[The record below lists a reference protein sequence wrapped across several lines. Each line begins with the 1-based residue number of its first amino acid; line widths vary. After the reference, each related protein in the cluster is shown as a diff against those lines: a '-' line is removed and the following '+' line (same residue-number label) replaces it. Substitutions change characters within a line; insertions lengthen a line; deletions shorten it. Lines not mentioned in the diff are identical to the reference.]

1 MYLSAQLL
9 FNSVE
14 IEAVLVGH
22 KINGKTQVSKA
33 SGTTN
38 SVKIGLRIL
47 GEIKIDDDI
56 DSLNVDT
63 TGEQI

>member
-14 IEAVLVGH
+14 IEAVFVGH

-47 GEIKIDDDI
+47 GEIKVDDDI